1 MENVKK
7 IDVYIHI
14 LPEEKRLESI
24 KYQGEECTWV
34 KADIETYINLID
46 EYNID
51 KAILQP
57 TNDMYMY
64 YPARKTN
71 ELHAEIIR

>member
-51 KAILQP
+51 KAIL
-57 TNDMYMY
+57 
-64 YPARKTN
+64 
-71 ELHAEIIR
+71 

>member
-7 IDVYIHI
+7 IDAHIHI
-14 LPEEKRLESI
+14 LPEEKRLEFI
-24 KYQGEECTWV
+24 KYQGEECTWA
-34 KADIETYINLID
+34 KADIETYINLMD